1 MLATKYF
8 RGEED
13 TGRWELLLAG
23 QTTARKAAFNNLCGL
38 MTSFTAFFAVIST
51 IFILLGRSKGL
62 DFTLSSCLFFGLS
75 IVLGILMFLLV
86 GALSSQLM
94 PTRSRASFVASII
107 LAISFVLR
115 VIGDITSFH
124 WFLDISPL
132 GWVENLN
139 PLSHSHPLW
148 LIPIILTCLVL
159 SSLTIYFA
167 GKRDMG
173 ASLFADKDSSKAKLR
188 SLNSVLGFSKRLTR
202 ISSIS
207 WLIGIGGFAF
217 FFGLLTKSVSQA
229 FGQSASSKHLLAKL
243 VHQAQLST
251 ILTFLSLVLLILM
264 TITMVYVAGSIS
276 AIRREESD
284 GLVDNFLVRPYSRL
298 SWLVGRILI
307 ILFVI
312 LLLGGFMLAALW
324 LGMESQHT
332 TISIHILFQAV
343 ANSLIPAGLTLGIGI
358 WAYGFLPRLSA
369 FFAYAVAGW
378 SFLISL
384 LSSGLNINH
393 WIVDTSVLSQI
404 SLAPATSPN
413 WTINSILLVIALV
426 LGAAGL
432 LRFNQRDLQSE

>member
-1 MLATKYF
+1 M
-8 RGEED
+8 
-13 TGRWELLLAG
+13 
-23 QTTARKAAFNNLCGL
+23 
-38 MTSFTAFFAVIST
+38 
-51 IFILLGRSKGL
+51 
-62 DFTLSSCLFFGLS
+62 
-75 IVLGILMFLLV
+75 GIMMFLLV

-94 PTRSRASFVASII
+94 PTRSRASFIASFI

-139 PLSHSHPLW
+139 PLSNSHPLW

-159 SSLTIYFA
+159 GSLTIYFA

-173 ASLFADKDSSKAKLR
+173 ASQFSDKDSSKGKFR
-188 SLNSVLGFSKRLTR
+188 SLNSVFSFSSRITR
-202 ISSIS
+202 ISNVS
-207 WLIGIGGFAF
+207 WLVAIGSFAF

-229 FGQSASSKHLLAKL
+229 FGQSATGKHLLAKL

-264 TITMVYVAGSIS
+264 TIIMVYVAGSIS

-284 GLVDNFLVRPYSRL
+284 GLVDNFLVRPFSRL
-298 SWLVGRILI
+298 SWLMGRVVI
-307 ILFVI
+307 IFLVV
-312 LLLGGFMLAALW
+312 LLLGGLIFTALW
-324 LGMESQHT
+324 AGMASQHT
-332 TISIHILFQAV
+332 TIQLHILFQAV
-343 ANSLIPAGLTLGIGI
+343 ANALVPAALTIGIGI

-369 FFAYAVAGW
+369 FFAYSVAGW

-413 WTINSILLVIALV
+413 WTINSILLIIALV
-426 LGAAGL
+426 FGAAGA